1 VVSRNDAE
9 FALQECGGAHHI
21 TSLRHQPLSP
31 ILHAQFPHSGP
42 YFESRMNNRREQV
55 GWYFYD
61 WANSAFYTTVVTV
74 FLGPYLTGVAKAA
87 AEALGEGNEFIYP
100 LGIKV
105 FYGSFFPYVV
115 ALSVGLQMVF
125 LPILGAIA
133 DYSHRKKQM
142 LALFAFIGA
151 FATMGLYFLA
161 GTKYMLGGGLFVL
174 ANLSYGASIVFYNS
188 FLPDIATPQERDR
201 VSSIGWAIGYL
212 GGGLLLAL
220 NLFLFAKAESFGLTT
235 GQAVRI
241 SLASSGAWW
250 ALFTLIPMATLTNR
264 QSQKQPMEGQSFIA
278 AGFKQLRHTIA
289 TARGYPQ
296 TLLFLIAYLLY
307 NDGIQA
313 VIALASVFGAEEL
326 KLDQSALVQVI
337 LLVQF
342 AAFFGSLIFNW
353 VAKAIGSKRAIV
365 LSLVI
370 WTGVLVYAYGL
381 LQTKTQFFV
390 LGAVIAIVLGGSQAL
405 SRSVYS
411 LMIPKGQEAEYFSLY
426 EVSDKGTSWLAPLI
440 FGLALQFTGS
450 YRYAILSLVV
460 FFVVGLTLL
469 ARVNVN
475 QAAIEAG
482 NEVPARV

>member
-1 VVSRNDAE
+1 
-9 FALQECGGAHHI
+9 
-21 TSLRHQPLSP
+21 
-31 ILHAQFPHSGP
+31 
-42 YFESRMNNRREQV
+42 MNNRREQV

-87 AEALGEGNEFIYP
+87 AESLAPGNIYIYP

-105 FYGSFFPYVV
+105 DHGSFFPYVV
-115 ALSVGLQMVF
+115 ALSVGLQMIF

-142 LALFAFIGA
+142 LALFAYIGA
-151 FATMGLYFLA
+151 FATIGLYFLQ
-161 GTKYMLGGGLFVL
+161 GTNYMLGGGLFVL

-188 FLPDIATPQERDR
+188 FLPDISSPEDRNR
-201 VSSIGWAIGYL
+201 VSSVGWAIGYL

-220 NLFLFAKAESFGLTT
+220 NLYLFSKAESFGLTSA
-235 GQAVRI
+235 QAVRI

-250 ALFTLIPMATLTNR
+250 AVFTLIPLSTLRNR
-264 QSQKQPMEGQSFIA
+264 LPVKEPPAGQHFIA
-278 AGFKQLRHTIA
+278 TGFKQLRHTIA
-289 TARGYPQ
+289 SARRYPQ

-307 NDGIQA
+307 NDAIQA
-313 VIALASVFGAEEL
+313 VIALAALFGAEEL
-326 KLDQSALVQVI
+326 KLEQSTLVQVI
-337 LLVQF
+337 LMVQF

-353 VAKAIGSKRAIV
+353 IAKATGSKRAIIV
-365 LSLVI
+365 SLII

-381 LQTKTQFFV
+381 LQTKLQFFI

-411 LMIPKGQEAEYFSLY
+411 LMIPRGQEAEYFSLY
-426 EVSDKGTSWLAPLI
+426 EVSDKGTSWLAPLM
-440 FGLALQFTGS
+440 FGLVRQFTGS
-450 YRYAILSLVV
+450 YRLAILSLVV
-460 FFVVGLTLL
+460 FFIAGLALL
-469 ARVNVN
+469 VRVDVR

-482 NEVPARV
+482 NDAPAKA

>member
-1 VVSRNDAE
+1 
-9 FALQECGGAHHI
+9 
-21 TSLRHQPLSP
+21 
-31 ILHAQFPHSGP
+31 
-42 YFESRMNNRREQV
+42 MNNKREQI

-74 FLGPYLTGVAKAA
+74 FLGPYLTGVARSA
-87 AEALGEGNEFIYP
+87 AESLGDGNIFIYP

-142 LALFAFIGA
+142 LALFAYIGA
-151 FATMGLYFLA
+151 FATVGLYFLQ
-161 GTKYMLGGGLFVL
+161 GTNYMLGGGLFVL

-188 FLPDIATPQERDR
+188 FLPDISSPEDRDH
-201 VSSIGWAIGYL
+201 VSSVGWAIGYL
-212 GGGLLLAL
+212 GGGLLLAV
-220 NLFLFAKAESFGLTT
+220 NLYLFAKAESLGLTSSE
-235 GQAVRI
+235 AVRI

-250 ALFTLIPMATLTNR
+250 AIFTLIPLSTLKNR
-264 QSQKQPMEGQSFIA
+264 LPAKEPPAGQHFIA
-278 AGFKQLRHTIA
+278 TGFKQLRHTIGS
-289 TARGYPQ
+289 ARRYPQ
-296 TLLFLIAYLLY
+296 TLLFLVAYLLY
-307 NDGIQA
+307 NDAIQA
-313 VIALASVFGAEEL
+313 VIALAAVFGAEEL
-326 KLDQSALVQVI
+326 KLDQSTLVQVI

-353 VAKAIGSKRAIV
+353 IAKAIGSKRAIIV
-365 LSLVI
+365 SLII

-381 LQTKTQFFV
+381 LQTRLQFFI

-426 EVSDKGTSWLAPLI
+426 EVSDKGTSWLAPLM
-440 FGLALQFTGS
+440 FGLALQFTHS
-450 YRYAILSLVV
+450 YRVAILSLVV
-460 FFVVGLTLL
+460 FFIVGLALL
-469 ARVNVN
+469 VRVDVRK
-475 QAAIEAG
+475 AAIEAG
-482 NEVPARV
+482 NEAPAKA

>member
-1 VVSRNDAE
+1 M
-9 FALQECGGAHHI
+9 
-21 TSLRHQPLSP
+21 T
-31 ILHAQFPHSGP
+31 
-42 YFESRMNNRREQV
+42 NRREQI

-87 AEALGEGNEFIYP
+87 AESLGDGNTFIYP

-105 FYGSFFPYVV
+105 FSGSFFPYVV
-115 ALSVGLQMVF
+115 ALSVGLQMIF

-133 DYSHRKKQM
+133 DSSHRKKQM
-142 LALFAFIGA
+142 LALFAYIGA
-151 FATMGLYFLA
+151 FATIGLYFLQ
-161 GTKYMLGGGLFVL
+161 GTNYMLGGGLFVL

-188 FLPDIATPQERDR
+188 FLPDISTPEDRDR
-201 VSSIGWAIGYL
+201 VSSVGWAIGYL
-212 GGGLLLAL
+212 GGGLLLAV
-220 NLFLFAKAESFGLTT
+220 NLFLFSKAESFGLTS
-235 GQAVRI
+235 GEAVRI

-250 ALFTLIPMATLTNR
+250 AVFTLIPLATLRNR
-264 QSQKQPMEGQSFIA
+264 LPVKEPQAGQGLIVTSFR
-278 AGFKQLRHTIA
+278 QLRHTISS
-289 TARGYPQ
+289 ARRYPQ

-307 NDGIQA
+307 NDAIQA
-313 VIALASVFGAEEL
+313 VIALAAVFGAEEL
-326 KLDQSALVQVI
+326 KLDQSTLVQVI

-353 VAKAIGSKRAIV
+353 IAKEVGSKRAII

-381 LQTKTQFFV
+381 LQTRLQFFI

-426 EVSDKGTSWLAPLI
+426 EVSDKGTSWLAPLM
-440 FGLALQFTGS
+440 FGLALQFTHS
-450 YRYAILSLVV
+450 YRVAILSLVV
-460 FFVVGLTLL
+460 FFIVGLALL
-469 ARVNVN
+469 VRVDVRK
-475 QAAIEAG
+475 AAIEAG
-482 NEVPARV
+482 NEAPAKA

>member
-1 VVSRNDAE
+1 
-9 FALQECGGAHHI
+9 
-21 TSLRHQPLSP
+21 
-31 ILHAQFPHSGP
+31 
-42 YFESRMNNRREQV
+42 MNNRREQV

-87 AEALGEGNEFIYP
+87 AESLGEGNTFIYP

-115 ALSVGLQMVF
+115 ALSVGLQMIF

-142 LALFAFIGA
+142 LALFAYIGA
-151 FATMGLYFLA
+151 FATIGLYFLQ
-161 GTKYMLGGGLFVL
+161 GTNYLLGGGLFVL

-188 FLPDIATPQERDR
+188 FLPDLSSPEERDH
-201 VSSIGWAIGYL
+201 VSSVGWAIGYL
-212 GGGLLLAL
+212 GGGLLLAV
-220 NLFLFAKAESFGLTT
+220 NLYLFARADSLGLTSA
-235 GQAVRI
+235 QAVRI

-250 ALFTLIPMATLTNR
+250 AVFTLIPLSTLRNR
-264 QSQKQPMEGQSFIA
+264 QPVKEPPAGQHFIA
-278 AGFKQLRHTIA
+278 TGFKQLRHTLGS
-289 TARGYPQ
+289 ARRYPQ

-307 NDGIQA
+307 NDAIQA
-313 VIALASVFGAEEL
+313 VIALASVFGSEEL
-326 KLDQSALVQVI
+326 KLDQSTLVQVI

-353 VAKAIGSKRAIV
+353 VAKAIGSKRAIIV
-365 LSLVI
+365 SLII

-381 LQTKTQFFV
+381 LQTPLQFFI

-426 EVSDKGTSWLAPLI
+426 EVSDKGTSWLAPLF
-440 FGLALQFTGS
+440 FGLALQFTHS
-450 YRYAILSLVV
+450 YRVAILSLVV
-460 FFVVGLTLL
+460 FFIVGLAVLT
-469 ARVNVN
+469 RVDVRK
-475 QAAIEAG
+475 AAIEAG
-482 NEVPARV
+482 NEAPAKA